1 MQFIFDLDGTICFGG
16 KPVAEPIL
24 YSLEQLTEK
33 GHEVIFASARPVR
46 DMLPILHKRFHGY
59 KMIGGNGAIVCKSG
73 NVEQNTSFDHM
84 TLEHLKQL
92 MKEYH
97 ASYLI
102 DSEWDYSYTGPVDH
116 PILKNLDTKRLAV
129 NRPLDKLENVVK
141 IAILTSF
148 NMVALRK
155 KLEKLDV
162 IIHTHHH
169 EGILDISPC
178 GIHKWSALQKL
189 GVQKGKY
196 IAFGNDA
203 NDITMFENA
212 QHSVMIGQHPLLSHY
227 ADESIEDDSL
237 VEERIIEKLA
247 ELDKRFAY

>member
-1 MQFIFDLDGTICFGG
+1 MQFVFDLDGTICFEG

-24 YSLEQLTEK
+24 YSLEHLTEK
-33 GHEVIFASARPVR
+33 GHEVIFASARPIR
-46 DMLPILHKRFHGY
+46 DMLPVLHKRFHGY
-59 KMIGGNGAIVCKSG
+59 KMIGGNGSLICKNG
-73 NVEQNTSFDHM
+73 NVKQNAEFDDI
-84 TLEHLKQL
+84 TLEHIKRL
-92 MKEYH
+92 MAEYH
-97 ASYLI
+97 ATYLI

-129 NRPLDKLENVVK
+129 NRSLEKLEHVVK
-141 IAILTSF
+141 IAILTSY
-148 NMVALRK
+148 NMATLRK
-155 KLEKLDV
+155 KLDKLDV
-162 IIHTHHH
+162 IIHTHHQ
-169 EGILDISPC
+169 EGMLDISPC

-189 GVQKGKY
+189 GVRKGQY

-227 ADESIEDDSL
+227 ADESIEDNTL
-237 VEERIIEKLA
+237 IEESIIEKLT